1 VAGVALK
8 FSEPARIAIVFAGL
22 AVANA
27 GVWAWAFA
35 AFHGTPVLL
44 GTALL
49 AYGLGLRHAVDA
61 DHIAAIDNVT
71 RKLMQDGKRPVAV
84 GLFFSLGHASIVV
97 AASAAVAV
105 AAGRF
110 GPRLEAWHAIGGV
123 LGTLMSAAFLLAI
136 AAANLLV
143 LLALRRTRRRLRAG
157 EIVADDSLNQALA
170 GRGPLSRL
178 LRPVFAMIGRSWHM
192 YPLGVLFGLGFDTAT
207 EVALLGMS
215 AAEARDRLPVLAVMV
230 FPALF
235 TAGMALVD
243 TADGVLMLG
252 AYGWAF
258 AEPRR
263 KLGYNIAITLL
274 SVIVALAVGGAELL
288 GLAGAQWT
296 TGSANWSALGA
307 LIAGVFAVGWAGSA
321 LAARVRRPAQAVA
334 ASPQRL

>member
-1 VAGVALK
+1 MTSPTG
-8 FSEPARIAIVFAGL
+8 SEPVRIAAVFAGL
-22 AVANA
+22 IAANA
-27 GVWAWAFA
+27 AAWAWAFA
-35 AFHGTPVLL
+35 AFHNTPLLL

-71 RKLMQDGKRPVAV
+71 RKLMQAGQRPVAV

-97 AASAAVAV
+97 AASAAVAL

-110 GPRLEAWHAIGGV
+110 GPTLETWHAIGGV
-123 LGTLMSAAFLLAI
+123 VGTLISVGFLLGI

-157 EIVADDSLNQALA
+157 EAVNTDALPPALA
-170 GRGPLSRL
+170 TRGPLTRL
-178 LRPVFAMIGRSWHM
+178 LRPLFALIGQSWHM

-215 AAEARDRLPVLAVMV
+215 ATEARHRLPVLAVMV

-235 TAGMALVD
+235 TAGMALID

-252 AYGWAF
+252 AYGWAYV
-258 AEPRR
+258 EPLR
-263 KLGYNIAITLL
+263 KLTYNIAITLV

-288 GLAGAQWT
+288 GLAGDQWAIDPAT
-296 TGSANWSALGA
+296 WSALGA
-307 LIAGVFAVGWAGSA
+307 CIACVFALGWGASA
-321 LAARVRRPAQAVA
+321 LSARARRHGQAVA

>member
-1 VAGVALK
+1 MAIK
-8 FSEPARIAIVFAGL
+8 SSEFARIAVVFGGL
-22 AVANA
+22 IAANA
-27 GVWAWAFA
+27 GAWFWAFA
-35 AFHGTPVLL
+35 AFHGMPILL

-71 RKLMQDGKRPVAV
+71 RRLMQDGQRPVAV

-123 LGTLMSAAFLLAI
+123 VGTLISVAFLLAI

-143 LLALRRTRRRLRAG
+143 LLALRRARRLARAG
-157 EIVADDSLNQALA
+157 EAVDDDALNPALA
-170 GRGPLSRL
+170 GRGVLSRL

-215 AAEARDRLPVLAVMV
+215 ATEARQRLPVLAVLV

-258 AEPRR
+258 AEPAR
-263 KLGYNIAITLL
+263 KLGYNIAITTL
-274 SVIVALAVGGAELL
+274 SVIVALLVGSAELL
-288 GLAGAQWT
+288 GLAGAQWPT
-296 TGSANWSALGA
+296 DPATWSALGA
-307 LIAGVFAVGWAGSA
+307 LIAGVFATSWAASA
-321 LAARVRRPAQAVA
+321 LIARTRRHDQPVA